1 MSLVSARDVAHLRA
15 RHLDDSLALQEHLDG
30 VRTLLDVGS
39 GGGFPGIP
47 LAIANPQIEVTLVE
61 RNQKKSSFLQHVVM
75 AMELA
80 NANVINSDIR
90 DARDALIAF
99 DVITAR
105 AVANPQQIWAWCRD
119 LLSENGR
126 ILLQM
131 ASPIEDVLTDGIGE
145 SHRSSGIGWINVV
158 RRAVS

>member
-15 RHLDDSLALQEHLDG
+15 RHLDDSLALQEHLG
-30 VRTLLDVGS
+30 GAGTLLDVGS

-47 LAIANPQIEVTLVE
+47 LAIANPEIEVTLVE
-61 RNQKKSSFLQHVVM
+61 RNQRKSSFLQHVVM
-75 AMELA
+75 ALELV
-80 NANVINSDIR
+80 NVDVINSDIR
-90 DARDALIAF
+90 DARDTLSTF

-105 AVANPQQIWAWCRD
+105 AVTTPDQIWAWCRG

-126 ILLQM
+126 VLLQM
-131 ASPIEDVLTDGIGE
+131 ASPIKEVLNDGIGE